1 MGGCFLVQVEILGAS
16 YSIIEQIHKLV
27 DGAEKATKVG
37 GHLIV
42 GFDGHEDLA
51 GMVAVF
57 DDLEHYAH
65 PKKIRG
71 CAIDNRL
78 SCGTPDW
85 GNGSAP
91 FL

>member
-1 MGGCFLVQVEILGAS
+1 
-16 YSIIEQIHKLV
+16 
-27 DGAEKATKVG
+27 
-37 GHLIV
+37 
-42 GFDGHEDLA
+42 
-51 GMVAVF
+51 MVTVF